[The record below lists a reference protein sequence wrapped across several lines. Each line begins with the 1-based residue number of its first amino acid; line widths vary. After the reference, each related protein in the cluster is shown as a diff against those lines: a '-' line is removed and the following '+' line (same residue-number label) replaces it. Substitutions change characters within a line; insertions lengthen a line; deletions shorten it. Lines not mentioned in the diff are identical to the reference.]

1 MKTPSREPYMT
12 NPKLGNAR
20 NRTEYTND
28 DDRYVINW
36 RELDNVTNTV
46 QPEVSGINTGSYCIF
61 KINV

>member
-1 MKTPSREPYMT
+1 MQ
-12 NPKLGNAR
+12 G
-20 NRTEYTND
+20 TELSIQMMMIE
-28 DDRYVINW
+28 YVINW